1 MIVDLKTDNLR
12 ILVTGGA
19 GFIGGCLVRRL
30 LNISNSTI
38 FNLDKL
44 SYASDLSWIKKNC
57 GIEKHTLI
65 KSDLSNYEETL
76 SAVLNADPD
85 IIFHLAAES
94 HVDRS
99 IENARPFIESNI
111 LGTFNLLESSRI
123 HWEKLQTKR
132 KERFRF
138 LHVSTDEVFG
148 SLEEEGKFSEES
160 AYDPRSPYSASKAA
174 SDHLCNAWF
183 HTFHFPVIKTNCS
196 NNFGPFQF
204 PEKLIPLTIIKALN
218 NLPIPIYGD
227 GENIRDWLF
236 VEDHVDALIK
246 AVTKG
251 KVGKTYCIGGNNEK
265 SNLDIAEAICNLFDI
280 KFPKKKPHRDLIKF
294 VKDRPGHD
302 KRYAINSEFIKK
314 ELGWEAKHDFDK
326 ALSKTLEW
334 YLVNQEWCKNIQK
347 NSGYQGQR
355 IGLS

>member
-1 MIVDLKTDNLR
+1 MILNIKTDNLR

-30 LNISNSTI
+30 LTRSNAII

-44 SYASDLSWIKKNC
+44 SYASDLSGIKQTVN
-57 GIEKHTLI
+57 ISNHNLI
-65 KSDLSNYEETL
+65 KADLNNYDETL
-76 SAVLNADPD
+76 SAVLKADPD

-99 IENARPFIESNI
+99 IENAKPFIERNVM
-111 LGTFNLLESSRI
+111 GTFNLLEIARM
-123 HWEKLQTKR
+123 HWEKMELPR

-148 SLEEEGKFSEES
+148 SLTEEGQFSEES
-160 AYDPRSPYSASKAA
+160 PYDPRSPYSASKAA

-183 HTFHFPVIKTNCS
+183 HTFNFPVIKTNCS

-204 PEKLIPLTIIKALN
+204 PEKLIPLIIIKALN

-227 GENIRDWLF
+227 GKNIRDWLF
-236 VEDHVDALIK
+236 VEDHVDALIL
-246 AVTKG
+246 AGTKG
-251 KVGKTYCIGGNNEK
+251 EVGKTYCVGGSNERTNLEIAE
-265 SNLDIAEAICNLFDI
+265 SICELLDIN
-280 KFPKKKPHRDLIKF
+280 FPRKQSYKNLIKF

-302 KRYAINSEFIKK
+302 KRYAINSELITR
-314 ELGWEAKHDFDK
+314 ELGWNAKHDFNT

-334 YLVNQEWCKNIQK
+334 YTTNQEWCRNIQK
-347 NSGYQGQR
+347 KSGYRGQR